1 MKRII
6 SWTMVIALLLA
17 ACTSQAVFAYD
28 DVELT
33 SVRWTYNVGSTG
45 KTRFAYYQKVNGI
58 NQIAEYFYEE
68 TNDGATTYRYETTP
82 ASARDLCSITVSSSD
97 TRVLVV
103 DNNEKKLIPVGN
115 GESQLTITATTP
127 QGVTQSH
134 TITVVINDSPY
145 TPISAVAI
153 GYDSDQTSSGVSYN
167 STDNELSIPLNQHI
181 KLKAN
186 LAPSTASIDSA
197 ETVTWTTSDTR
208 VAPVTND
215 GLVEGVHN
223 GTATIT
229 LFIQDHGQVF
239 TKNVQVKVGTGVANN
254 VATFQDKAHPGET
267 VSVTLSIQN
276 NPGIVAALF
285 RIIYDPQVLSLL
297 SVDRK
302 GIFQTGSYQAGGD
315 ITAIPY
321 SVLWMDSL
329 TTQNHMENGAVLTLT
344 FDVLENAPEGE
355 SIISVECDES
365 STMDIDL
372 NPVMLSIPDSSVS
385 VTNRLPGDANG
396 DGEVN
401 LKDAVVIQRHL
412 VGGWNAVIDLSNA
425 DVNGSGTVTLA
436 DAVLITRFLAGG
448 WNVVLR

>member
-1 MKRII
+1 MKKIV

-17 ACTSQAVFAYD
+17 VCTSVVFAEG

-68 TNDGATTYRYETTP
+68 TNDDATTYRYETTP

-97 TRVLVV
+97 TRVLAV

-127 QGVTQSH
+127 QGGTQSH

-145 TPISAVAI
+145 TPISAVSI
-153 GYDSDQTSSGVSYN
+153 GYDPDQTSSGVSYN
-167 STDNELSIPLNQHI
+167 STDNELSVPLNQHI

-186 LAPSTASIDSA
+186 LAPSIASIDSA
-197 ETVTWTTSDTR
+197 ETVTWTTSDTS
-208 VAPVTND
+208 VAPVTSD
-215 GLVEGVHN
+215 GVVEGVHN

-239 TKNVQVKVGTGVANN
+239 TKNVKVKVGTGVANN
-254 VATFQDKAHPGET
+254 IVTSQGKAHPGET
-267 VSVTLSIQN
+267 VSVSLSIQN
-276 NPGIVAALF
+276 NPGIATALL
-285 RIIYDPQVLSLL
+285 RIFYDPQVLSLL
-297 SVDRK
+297 SVERE
-302 GIFQTGSYQAGGD
+302 GLFQTGSYQAGGD
-315 ITAIPY
+315 ITANPY

-329 TTQNHMENGAVLTLT
+329 ATQNHMENGVVLTLT
-344 FDVLENAPEGE
+344 FDVLETAPEGE
-355 SIISVECDES
+355 SLIFVECDES
-365 STMDIDL
+365 STMDVSL
-372 NPVMLSIPDSSVS
+372 NPVTLSIPDSSVS

-401 LKDAVVIQRHL
+401 LKDAVVIQRYL
-412 VGGWNAVIDLSNA
+412 VGGWNVSIDLSNA
-425 DVNGSGTVTLA
+425 DVNESETVTLA
-436 DAVLITRFLAGG
+436 DAVLITRYLAGG
-448 WNVVLR
+448 WNVQLD